1 MLFKCFPT
9 PENADGAADRTAPP
23 ELVIRNMF
31 GSKQPAGAVCGEK
44 KCCMLGRYA
53 TPRLAPPTTAAN
65 AELRSRGARQATVS
79 QEVDIWA
86 LDVVRFGGTAGLLV
100 FCDLS

>member
-31 GSKQPAGAVCGEK
+31 GSKQPAGRRSAACSV
-44 KCCMLGRYA
+44 A
-53 TPRLAPPTTAAN
+53 TLRLCWLHPLLQLTRN
-65 AELRSRGARQATVS
+65 YIHIVLERLVS

-86 LDVVRFGGTAGLLV
+86 LDVVRCGGTAGFLV